1 MATQARSIAS
11 LTISFGLVAIPVKLY
26 SATQSSERI
35 SFNLLRAKDG
45 SRVKQQY
52 VAVADGQLVERA
64 EMVKGYEFAKDQY
77 VMFSPEELKALEDT
91 TTHAIDIGQFVPLE
105 SVDPVYFDGT
115 YYLAP
120 DKGGAKPYTL
130 LATALRKTGQCA
142 VGRWVSRGKEHIVI
156 IRPMQDGLAMHQ
168 LHFKEQVRELKDL
181 GLEPAPVSEPELKLA
196 QQLID
201 HLAAKRFD
209 ANEYHDE
216 FKGRVEAAIQKKVE
230 GKQISLAEAPAAS
243 TSGNVIDLMEALR
256 ASIDARGAK
265 TPSLKERKAPKRA
278 TGTHRAPAR
287 RLADEMQ
294 EFDSKDLKR
303 LFGIPASHVRSL
315 IRAGHISPSKK
326 AGKSGKLAYS
336 FQDLIVLRTLG
347 SLRAAKIPTKRINRT
362 LREIR
367 SSLPGELP
375 LSGLSIV
382 AVGDRIVVREGRSLR
397 ESETGQYTLALEVI
411 DQDGA
416 LLDDRQALERRGKG
430 RAARSAAAPAAGR
443 RGAFRARD
451 GSRGTDAEGAA
462 PMRRASRLAAHGGA
476 GESGTAA
483 APEGPSARGGS
494 VYRGIDTAEALLSFN
509 LAVLLED
516 LDRRRSDGGVP
527 GRPRAGPGACRRPLQ
542 PRAALRAGGQRE
554 DALRHLLA
562 YRRS

>member
-1 MATQARSIAS
+1 MARRGEGEVMATQARSIAS

-35 SFNLLRAKDG
+35 SFNLLRSKDG

-52 VAVADGQLVERA
+52 VAVADGKLVDRS

-156 IRPMQDGLAMHQ
+156 IRPMDDGLAMHQ

-181 GLEPAPVSEPELKLA
+181 GVEPAPVSEPELKLA

-209 ANEYHDE
+209 PNEYQDE

-256 ASIDARGAK
+256 ASIDARGSKGSTA
-265 TPSLKERKAPKRA
+265 LKERKAPKRA
-278 TGTHRAPAR
+278 VSPGAARKTAR
-287 RLADEMQ
+287 R
-294 EFDSKDLKR
+294 
-303 LFGIPASHVRSL
+303 
-315 IRAGHISPSKK
+315 
-326 AGKSGKLAYS
+326 
-336 FQDLIVLRTLG
+336 
-347 SLRAAKIPTKRINRT
+347 
-362 LREIR
+362 
-367 SSLPGELP
+367 
-375 LSGLSIV
+375 
-382 AVGDRIVVREGRSLR
+382 
-397 ESETGQYTLALEVI
+397 
-411 DQDGA
+411 
-416 LLDDRQALERRGKG
+416 
-430 RAARSAAAPAAGR
+430 
-443 RGAFRARD
+443 
-451 GSRGTDAEGAA
+451 
-462 PMRRASRLAAHGGA
+462 
-476 GESGTAA
+476 
-483 APEGPSARGGS
+483 
-494 VYRGIDTAEALLSFN
+494 
-509 LAVLLED
+509 
-516 LDRRRSDGGVP
+516 
-527 GRPRAGPGACRRPLQ
+527 
-542 PRAALRAGGQRE
+542 
-554 DALRHLLA
+554 
-562 YRRS
+562 

>member
-1 MATQARSIAS
+1 
-11 LTISFGLVAIPVKLY
+11 VKLY

-77 VMFSPEELKALEDT
+77 VLFSPEELKALEDT

-142 VGRWVSRGKEHIVI
+142 VGRWVSRGKEHIVV

-181 GLEPAPVSEPELKLA
+181 GIEPAPVSEPELKLA

-209 ANEYHDE
+209 PNEYHDE

-256 ASIDARGAK
+256 ASIDARGTK
-265 TPSLKERKAPKRA
+265 TQSLKERKAPKRA
-278 TGTHRAPAR
+278 TAPTAARKTAR
-287 RLADEMQ
+287 R
-294 EFDSKDLKR
+294 
-303 LFGIPASHVRSL
+303 
-315 IRAGHISPSKK
+315 
-326 AGKSGKLAYS
+326 
-336 FQDLIVLRTLG
+336 
-347 SLRAAKIPTKRINRT
+347 
-362 LREIR
+362 
-367 SSLPGELP
+367 
-375 LSGLSIV
+375 
-382 AVGDRIVVREGRSLR
+382 
-397 ESETGQYTLALEVI
+397 
-411 DQDGA
+411 
-416 LLDDRQALERRGKG
+416 
-430 RAARSAAAPAAGR
+430 
-443 RGAFRARD
+443 
-451 GSRGTDAEGAA
+451 
-462 PMRRASRLAAHGGA
+462 
-476 GESGTAA
+476 
-483 APEGPSARGGS
+483 
-494 VYRGIDTAEALLSFN
+494 
-509 LAVLLED
+509 
-516 LDRRRSDGGVP
+516 
-527 GRPRAGPGACRRPLQ
+527 
-542 PRAALRAGGQRE
+542 
-554 DALRHLLA
+554 
-562 YRRS
+562 